1 MEESI
6 FTAAEAVRQILQAL
20 TRIQELL
27 YSSETDDTLPE
38 VDVQLSSIRVASHML
53 ANGGGYVRE
62 KAGQIKSIARDLWS
76 IDRGESER
84 IRLQSSVLAE
94 CSKISSFLGSHLR
107 LDDGGE

>member
-1 MEESI
+1 MLPQQFHEN
-6 FTAAEAVRQILQAL
+6 APVRA
-20 TRIQELL
+20 
-27 YSSETDDTLPE
+27 D
-38 VDVQLSSIRVASHML
+38 ML

-107 LDDGGE
+107 FDDGGE

>member
-27 YSSETDDTLPE
+27 YSSATDDTLPE

-53 ANGGGYVRE
+53 ANGWGIRQREGGSNQEHRSRPVEHRSRRVRE
-62 KAGQIKSIARDLWS
+62 N
-76 IDRGESER
+76 
-84 IRLQSSVLAE
+84 
-94 CSKISSFLGSHLR
+94 SFAVVRSGRVFQDKLLSG
-107 LDDGGE
+107 

>member
-27 YSSETDDTLPE
+27 YSSAWTCSYPQSGLRLTCS
-38 VDVQLSSIRVASHML
+38 QT
-53 ANGGGYVRE
+53 GGGYVRE

-107 LDDGGE
+107 FDDGGE